1 MHLLVAPD
9 DPPIG
14 HQNIPHNIPQ
24 EIREQVDSAVWDTSV
39 PGRAKCVP
47 SIKIGLRPEEKYPWK
62 RQFPLKPEALRG
74 LKLLLSKSLKHRP
87 ITPCQFP
94 CNTPILPIQK
104 PSREYQF
111 VQHWQAVSEAVIPI
125 HPLVTPIPPPHPSAR
140 EHPVSISLFWTSKM
154 HFFLFSTSRI
164 SIPFCLWMEGPW
176 HLGAN
181 QYTWTVLPQG
191 FQNSSH
197 LFGNA
202 LAREPRELSPEKGTL
217 LQYVDDR

>member
-9 DPPIG
+9 DPPTG

-62 RQFPLKPEALRG
+62 RQYPLKPEALRG

-104 PSREYQF
+104 SSREYQF
-111 VQHWQAVSEAVIPI
+111 VQDLGAVSEAVIPV
-125 HPLVTPIPPPHPSAR
+125 HPLVSNPFTLLTQCQ
-140 EHPVSISLFWTSKM
+140 EHPV
-154 HFFLFSTSRI
+154 FLCFEPQRCIFS
-164 SIPFCLWMEGPW
+164 CN
-176 HLGAN
+176 HLHPDS
-181 QYTWTVLPQG
+181 Q
-191 FQNSSH
+191 
-197 LFGNA
+197 
-202 LAREPRELSPEKGTL
+202 
-217 LQYVDDR
+217 

>member
-111 VQHWQAVSEAVIPI
+111 VQH
-125 HPLVTPIPPPHPSAR
+125 
-140 EHPVSISLFWTSKM
+140 
-154 HFFLFSTSRI
+154 
-164 SIPFCLWMEGPW
+164 
-176 HLGAN
+176 
-181 QYTWTVLPQG
+181 
-191 FQNSSH
+191 
-197 LFGNA
+197 
-202 LAREPRELSPEKGTL
+202 
-217 LQYVDDR
+217 